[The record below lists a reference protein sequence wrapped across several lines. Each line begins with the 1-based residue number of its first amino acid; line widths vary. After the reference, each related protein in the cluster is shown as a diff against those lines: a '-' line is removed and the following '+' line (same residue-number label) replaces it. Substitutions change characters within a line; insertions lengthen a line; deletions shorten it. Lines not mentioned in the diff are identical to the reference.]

1 MQERQAESVDLPSL
15 IRDTASEH
23 PREVVRVLATAVTD
37 AFDGRPADDATV
49 LCLDWHGPHP
59 TTTATTPT
67 PGPADRR
74 CPGSVRDFRQQVFT
88 SFDSTPG
95 ARGIERVRLASVGGP
110 EGMPFGQQDGGVVGQ
125 VSAVV
130 EDVAAETAQGL
141 GRGLAGG
148 GGPHDGV
155 DQAVFAEEPAGR

>member
-1 MQERQAESVDLPSL
+1 MRPGDRLLLYTDGMQERQAESVDLPSL

-74 CPGSVRDFRQQVFT
+74 CPGSVRDFRLWST
-88 SFDSTPG
+88 SCGCARRVTVDLRAMAVEVARKSPGWTAVWSTVL
-95 ARGIERVRLASVGGP
+95 RRER
-110 EGMPFGQQDGGVVGQ
+110 
-125 VSAVV
+125 SA
-130 EDVAAETAQGL
+130 AATG
-141 GRGLAGG
+141 
-148 GGPHDGV
+148 
-155 DQAVFAEEPAGR
+155 